1 MSSFSPFSKEELFP
15 QEEMLEI
22 RKQKGELFIGLPKE
36 SYLGEKR
43 VCLTPDAVAALC
55 SHGHRIVIETGA
67 GDHANYSDRSY
78 SEAGAKISSDVEEAF
93 KCSIVLKVAPPT
105 EKEIEYMNPK
115 TILISSLQ
123 LKTQNKSYLKSLT
136 NKQITA
142 VAFDYIK
149 DENETYPI
157 VKSLSEIAEVIVVAP
172 SENKSAAS
180 SSLTIGKPLK
190 PIQIEKNVYAIDA
203 TPSDCVH
210 LALCGFIKESIDL
223 VVTGINFGANLGD
236 DVIYSGTVAGAIE
249 GRFLGLPS
257 IAMSLASWECKHF
270 DTAGDVAKLLVAQID
285 KAPLAYNTII
295 NVNVPDI
302 PMGEIKGIKSTRL
315 GNRHKSEP
323 SIQDLKDPSLYWIG
337 ENGKEADNGEGTDF
351 HAVSNN
357 FVSVTPLQ
365 IDLTKYP
372 ELKQVS
378 EWLEDID
385 Y

>member
-1 MSSFSPFSKEELFP
+1 M
-15 QEEMLEI
+15 
-22 RKQKGELFIGLPKE
+22 R
-36 SYLGEKR
+36 
-43 VCLTPDAVAALC
+43 
-55 SHGHRIVIETGA
+55 
-67 GDHANYSDRSY
+67 
-78 SEAGAKISSDVEEAF
+78 
-93 KCSIVLKVAPPT
+93 
-105 EKEIEYMNPK
+105 
-115 TILISSLQ
+115 ILISNDDGYKADGIIQ
-123 LKTQNKSYLKSLT
+123 LS
-136 NKQITA
+136 
-142 VAFDYIK
+142 
-149 DENETYPI
+149 
-157 VKSLSEIAEVIVVAP
+157 KSLSEIAEVIVVAP

-190 PIQIEKNVYAIDA
+190 PIQIEKNIYAIDA

-270 DTAGDVAKLLVAQID
+270 DTAGEIAKLLVAQIN
-285 KAPLAYNTII
+285 KAPLANNTII

-302 PMGEIKGIKSTRL
+302 PMTEIKGIKSTRL

-323 SIQDLKDPSLYWIG
+323 SIKDLKNPSLYWIG

-372 ELKQVS
+372 EIKQVS

>member
-1 MSSFSPFSKEELFP
+1 M
-15 QEEMLEI
+15 
-22 RKQKGELFIGLPKE
+22 
-36 SYLGEKR
+36 R
-43 VCLTPDAVAALC
+43 V
-55 SHGHRIVIETGA
+55 
-67 GDHANYSDRSY
+67 
-78 SEAGAKISSDVEEAF
+78 
-93 KCSIVLKVAPPT
+93 
-105 EKEIEYMNPK
+105 
-115 TILISSLQ
+115 LISNDDGYKADGIIQ
-123 LKTQNKSYLKSLT
+123 L
-136 NKQITA
+136 A
-142 VAFDYIK
+142 
-149 DENETYPI
+149 
-157 VKSLSEIAEVIVVAP
+157 KSLSEIAEVIVVAP

-190 PIQIEKNVYAIDA
+190 PIKIKKNIYAIDA

-223 VVTGINFGANLGD
+223 VVTGINFGANLGY

-257 IAMSLASWECKHF
+257 IAMSLASWECNNF
-270 DTAGDVAKLLVAQID
+270 ETAGNVAKLLVNQID
-285 KAPLAYNTII
+285 KAPLANNTII
-295 NVNVPDI
+295 NVNVPDV
-302 PMGEIKGIKSTRL
+302 PMSEIKGIKSTRL

-323 SIQDLKDPSLYWIG
+323 SIQDLKDPALFWIG

>member
-1 MSSFSPFSKEELFP
+1 M
-15 QEEMLEI
+15 
-22 RKQKGELFIGLPKE
+22 R
-36 SYLGEKR
+36 
-43 VCLTPDAVAALC
+43 
-55 SHGHRIVIETGA
+55 
-67 GDHANYSDRSY
+67 
-78 SEAGAKISSDVEEAF
+78 
-93 KCSIVLKVAPPT
+93 
-105 EKEIEYMNPK
+105 
-115 TILISSLQ
+115 ILISNDDGYKADGIIQ
-123 LKTQNKSYLKSLT
+123 L
-136 NKQITA
+136 A
-142 VAFDYIK
+142 
-149 DENETYPI
+149 
-157 VKSLSEIAEVIVVAP
+157 KSLSEIAEVIVVAP
-172 SENKSAAS
+172 SQNKSAAS
-180 SSLTIGKPLK
+180 SSLTLGKPLK
-190 PIQIEKNVYAIDA
+190 PIQIEKNVYAIDG

-236 DVIYSGTVAGAIE
+236 DTIYSGTVAGAID

-257 IAMSLASWECKHF
+257 IAMSVASWECKYF
-270 DTAGDVAKLLVAQID
+270 DTAGYIAKLLVAQID
-285 KAPLAYNTII
+285 KSTLAYNTII

-302 PMGEIKGIKSTRL
+302 PITEINGIKSTRL

-372 ELKQVS
+372 EIKQVS
-378 EWLEDID
+378 DWLEKIN

>member
-1 MSSFSPFSKEELFP
+1 M
-15 QEEMLEI
+15 
-22 RKQKGELFIGLPKE
+22 R
-36 SYLGEKR
+36 
-43 VCLTPDAVAALC
+43 
-55 SHGHRIVIETGA
+55 
-67 GDHANYSDRSY
+67 
-78 SEAGAKISSDVEEAF
+78 
-93 KCSIVLKVAPPT
+93 
-105 EKEIEYMNPK
+105 
-115 TILISSLQ
+115 ILISNDDGYKADGIIQ
-123 LKTQNKSYLKSLT
+123 L
-136 NKQITA
+136 A
-142 VAFDYIK
+142 
-149 DENETYPI
+149 
-157 VKSLSEIAEVIVVAP
+157 KSLSEIAEVIVVAP

-210 LALCGFIKESIDL
+210 LALCGFIRESIDL

-270 DTAGDVAKLLVAQID
+270 DTAGEVAKLLVAQIN
-285 KAPLAYNTII
+285 KAPLANNTII

-302 PMGEIKGIKSTRL
+302 PMTEIKGIKSTRL

-365 IDLTKYP
+365 IDLTKYS

>member
-1 MSSFSPFSKEELFP
+1 M
-15 QEEMLEI
+15 
-22 RKQKGELFIGLPKE
+22 R
-36 SYLGEKR
+36 
-43 VCLTPDAVAALC
+43 
-55 SHGHRIVIETGA
+55 
-67 GDHANYSDRSY
+67 
-78 SEAGAKISSDVEEAF
+78 
-93 KCSIVLKVAPPT
+93 
-105 EKEIEYMNPK
+105 
-115 TILISSLQ
+115 ILISNDDGYKADGIIQ
-123 LKTQNKSYLKSLT
+123 LT
-136 NKQITA
+136 
-142 VAFDYIK
+142 
-149 DENETYPI
+149 
-157 VKSLSEIAEVIVVAP
+157 KSLSEIADVIVVAP

-270 DTAGDVAKLLVAQID
+270 DTAGNIAKLLVNQID

-302 PMGEIKGIKSTRL
+302 PISEIKGIRSTRL

-323 SIQDLKDPSLYWIG
+323 SIQDSKDPSLYWIG
-337 ENGKEADNGEGTDF
+337 ENGKEADNGDGTDF

-372 ELKQVS
+372 EINKIS

>member
-1 MSSFSPFSKEELFP
+1 M
-15 QEEMLEI
+15 
-22 RKQKGELFIGLPKE
+22 R
-36 SYLGEKR
+36 
-43 VCLTPDAVAALC
+43 
-55 SHGHRIVIETGA
+55 
-67 GDHANYSDRSY
+67 
-78 SEAGAKISSDVEEAF
+78 
-93 KCSIVLKVAPPT
+93 
-105 EKEIEYMNPK
+105 
-115 TILISSLQ
+115 ILISNDDGYQADGIIQ
-123 LKTQNKSYLKSLT
+123 LAKSLG
-136 NKQITA
+136 
-142 VAFDYIK
+142 
-149 DENETYPI
+149 
-157 VKSLSEIAEVIVVAP
+157 EIAEVIVVAP

-190 PIQIEKNVYAIDA
+190 PIQIKKNLYAIDA

-270 DTAGDVAKLLVAQID
+270 DTAGEIAKLLVAQIN
-285 KAPLAYNTII
+285 KAPLANNTII

-302 PMGEIKGIKSTRL
+302 PMTEIKGIKSTRL

-323 SIQDLKDPSLYWIG
+323 SIQDLKNPSLYWIG

-372 ELKQVS
+372 ELKPVS

>member
-1 MSSFSPFSKEELFP
+1 M
-15 QEEMLEI
+15 
-22 RKQKGELFIGLPKE
+22 R
-36 SYLGEKR
+36 
-43 VCLTPDAVAALC
+43 
-55 SHGHRIVIETGA
+55 
-67 GDHANYSDRSY
+67 
-78 SEAGAKISSDVEEAF
+78 
-93 KCSIVLKVAPPT
+93 
-105 EKEIEYMNPK
+105 
-115 TILISSLQ
+115 ILISNDDGYKADGIIQ
-123 LKTQNKSYLKSLT
+123 L
-136 NKQITA
+136 A
-142 VAFDYIK
+142 
-149 DENETYPI
+149 
-157 VKSLSEIAEVIVVAP
+157 KSLSEIAEVIVVAP

-180 SSLTIGKPLK
+180 SSLTIGNPLK

-257 IAMSLASWECKHF
+257 IAISLASWECKHF
-270 DTAGDVAKLLVAQID
+270 DTAGYVAKLLVAQID

-323 SIQDLKDPSLYWIG
+323 SIQDLKDSSLYWIG

-351 HAVSNN
+351 HAISKN

>member
-1 MSSFSPFSKEELFP
+1 M
-15 QEEMLEI
+15 
-22 RKQKGELFIGLPKE
+22 R
-36 SYLGEKR
+36 
-43 VCLTPDAVAALC
+43 
-55 SHGHRIVIETGA
+55 
-67 GDHANYSDRSY
+67 
-78 SEAGAKISSDVEEAF
+78 
-93 KCSIVLKVAPPT
+93 
-105 EKEIEYMNPK
+105 
-115 TILISSLQ
+115 ILISNDDGYKADGIIQ
-123 LKTQNKSYLKSLT
+123 L
-136 NKQITA
+136 A
-142 VAFDYIK
+142 
-149 DENETYPI
+149 
-157 VKSLSEIAEVIVVAP
+157 KSLSEIAEVIVVAP

-190 PIQIEKNVYAIDA
+190 PVQIEKNIYAIDA

-270 DTAGDVAKLLVAQID
+270 ETAGNVAKLLVNQIG
-285 KAPLAYNTII
+285 KAPLANNTII

-302 PMGEIKGIKSTRL
+302 PMSEIKGIKSTRL

-323 SIQDLKDPSLYWIG
+323 SIQDLKDSSLYWIG

-357 FVSVTPLQ
+357 LVSVTPLQ

-372 ELKQVS
+372 ELNQVS
-378 EWLEDID
+378 DWLKDID

>member
-1 MSSFSPFSKEELFP
+1 M
-15 QEEMLEI
+15 
-22 RKQKGELFIGLPKE
+22 R
-36 SYLGEKR
+36 
-43 VCLTPDAVAALC
+43 
-55 SHGHRIVIETGA
+55 
-67 GDHANYSDRSY
+67 
-78 SEAGAKISSDVEEAF
+78 
-93 KCSIVLKVAPPT
+93 
-105 EKEIEYMNPK
+105 
-115 TILISSLQ
+115 ILISNDDGYKADGIIQ
-123 LKTQNKSYLKSLT
+123 L
-136 NKQITA
+136 A
-142 VAFDYIK
+142 
-149 DENETYPI
+149 
-157 VKSLSEIAEVIVVAP
+157 KSLSEIAEVIVVAP

-190 PIQIEKNVYAIDA
+190 PIQIEKNIYAIDA

-210 LALCGFIKESIDL
+210 LALCGFISESIDL

-257 IAMSLASWECKHF
+257 IAMSLASWECRHF
-270 DTAGDVAKLLVAQID
+270 ETAGNVAKLLVAQID

-302 PMGEIKGIKSTRL
+302 PMSEIKGIKSTRL

>member
-1 MSSFSPFSKEELFP
+1 M
-15 QEEMLEI
+15 
-22 RKQKGELFIGLPKE
+22 R
-36 SYLGEKR
+36 
-43 VCLTPDAVAALC
+43 
-55 SHGHRIVIETGA
+55 
-67 GDHANYSDRSY
+67 
-78 SEAGAKISSDVEEAF
+78 
-93 KCSIVLKVAPPT
+93 
-105 EKEIEYMNPK
+105 
-115 TILISSLQ
+115 ILISNDDGYQADGIIQ
-123 LKTQNKSYLKSLT
+123 L
-136 NKQITA
+136 A
-142 VAFDYIK
+142 
-149 DENETYPI
+149 
-157 VKSLSEIAEVIVVAP
+157 KSLSEIAEVIVVAP

-190 PIQIEKNVYAIDA
+190 PIQIKKNVYAIDA

-295 NVNVPDI
+295 NVNVPDV
-302 PMGEIKGIKSTRL
+302 PMSEIKGIKSTRL

-365 IDLTKYP
+365 IDLTKY
-372 ELKQVS
+372 S
-378 EWLEDID
+378 EVNQLSNWLENIN

>member
-1 MSSFSPFSKEELFP
+1 M
-15 QEEMLEI
+15 
-22 RKQKGELFIGLPKE
+22 R
-36 SYLGEKR
+36 
-43 VCLTPDAVAALC
+43 
-55 SHGHRIVIETGA
+55 
-67 GDHANYSDRSY
+67 
-78 SEAGAKISSDVEEAF
+78 
-93 KCSIVLKVAPPT
+93 
-105 EKEIEYMNPK
+105 
-115 TILISSLQ
+115 ILISNDDGYKADGIIQ
-123 LKTQNKSYLKSLT
+123 L
-136 NKQITA
+136 A
-142 VAFDYIK
+142 
-149 DENETYPI
+149 
-157 VKSLSEIAEVIVVAP
+157 KSLSEIAEVIVVAP

-270 DTAGDVAKLLVAQID
+270 DTAGEIAKLLVAQIN
-285 KAPLAYNTII
+285 KAPLANNTII
-295 NVNVPDI
+295 NVNVPDV
-302 PMGEIKGIKSTRL
+302 PMSEIKGIKSTRL